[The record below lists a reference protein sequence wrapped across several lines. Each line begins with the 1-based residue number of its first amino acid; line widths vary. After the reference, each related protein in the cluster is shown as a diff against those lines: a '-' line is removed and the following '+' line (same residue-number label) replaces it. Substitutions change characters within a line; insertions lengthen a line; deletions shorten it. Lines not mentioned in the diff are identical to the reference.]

1 MEESPA
7 DRVGQIRARTDV
19 PSARGS
25 QASNCYCTWQL
36 CPLGPD
42 GESCI
47 VFLRVG
53 GGWCHDSCS
62 YRHNVVARINASA
75 KRCRQIAGLEDPPL
89 GTSGGHTP
97 RVVPPDG
104 DNP

>member
-19 PSARGS
+19 PTARS
-25 QASNCYCTWQL
+25 SPTNNCYCTWQL

-62 YRHNVVARINASA
+62 DRHNVVARVNASA
-75 KRCRQIAGLEDPPL
+75 ARRRAAAGLEDPPL
-89 GTSGGHTP
+89 NSPGGHPP
-97 RVVPPDG
+97 RLVSSSG

>member
-1 MEESPA
+1 MARTTTDRMGNDGIGEDEGA
-7 DRVGQIRARTDV
+7 DR
-19 PSARGS
+19 RGPTEG
-25 QASNCYCTWQL
+25 CYCTWQL

-53 GGWCHDSCS
+53 GGWCNDPCS
-62 YRHNVVARINASA
+62 HRHNVVARVNARNRRNRGA
-75 KRCRQIAGLEDPPL
+75 AGLEDPPIN
-89 GTSGGHTP
+89 TPGGHPP
-97 RVVPPDG
+97 RLISSSG